1 MSEKIYSNFRHYLLG
16 YLIFITFLSFIILGS
31 TFNLDTNNSVA
42 EWIINYQGGFGRR
55 GLAGEL
61 LLNFSLL
68 SKIHLKKIIL
78 FFIYFVVS
86 IYHIFLFNFLRKIKF
101 NFYLIL
107 VVLSPLFVIFPISE
121 LEALGR
127 KDILIPLFFLIFC
140 MLYDKSDFV
149 LLIFYLIVL
158 YSFLIF
164 THEVSVFYLPFFY
177 LLIIFKIR
185 KFNILNILLL
195 IMASIYFLT
204 ILMLFIKFNHSEH
217 SIIKMCEILK
227 NKFDTNCGLGA
238 YVLDRSLMDN
248 IKELGGIRFIDILRA
263 IFIFLFGSI
272 GLLILLFTTKKNIY
286 SKNILLKSINFK
298 YIFLFL
304 FLCTLIPFFIAVDW
318 GRWFNLSYT
327 MCTLFFI
334 FCLKNKI
341 IFLFEEGK
349 MILLE
354 FFEKKKIYLGIILFI
369 VCFSWNPKAIY
380 RDDIGSI
387 PIYRASAKVFKII
400 NNSIN

>member
-16 YLIFITFLSFIILGS
+16 YLIFISFLSFIILGS

-61 LLNFSLL
+61 LLNLSIL

-78 FFIYFVVS
+78 FFIYFIISV
-86 IYHIFLFNFLRKIKF
+86 YHIFLFNFLRKVKF

-127 KDILIPLFFLIFC
+127 KDILIPLFFIIFC

-149 LLIFYLIVL
+149 LLIFYLIAL

-185 KFNILNILLL
+185 KFNVLNILLL
-195 IMASIYFLT
+195 IIVSIYFLT
-204 ILMLFIKFNHSEH
+204 ILILFIKFNHSEF
-217 SIIKMCEILK
+217 SIIKMCEILE
-227 NKFDTNCGLGA
+227 NKFDTKCGLGA
-238 YVLDRSLMDN
+238 YVLDRSLIDN
-248 IKELGGIRFIDILRA
+248 IKELGGIKFIDIIRA
-263 IFIFLFGSI
+263 VFIFFLGSI

-298 YIFLFL
+298 YIFFFI

-327 MCTLFFI
+327 MCALIFI

-341 IFLFEEGK
+341 I
-349 MILLE
+349 ILNKESKLISLD
-354 FFEKKKIYLGIILFI
+354 FFEKKKIYLGIVLFI
-369 VCFSWNPKAIY
+369 ICFSWNPKAIY
-380 RDDIGSI
+380 SDDIGSI
-387 PIYRASAKVFKII
+387 PIYRSSAKVFKII
-400 NNSIN
+400 YNSIN

>member
-1 MSEKIYSNFRHYLLG
+1 MSEKIYFNFRHYLLG
-16 YLIFITFLSFIILGS
+16 YLIFITISSFIILGS

-68 SKIHLKKIIL
+68 SKIHLKKIVL
-78 FFIYFVVS
+78 FFIYFVIS
-86 IYHIFLFNFLRKIKF
+86 IYHIFLFNFLKKIEF

-140 MLYDKSDFV
+140 MLYKKSEAI
-149 LLIFYLIVL
+149 LLIFCLIIL

-177 LLIIFKIR
+177 FLIILKIK

-195 IMASIYFLT
+195 IITSLYFLT
-204 ILMLFIKFNHSEH
+204 ILIFFIKFNHSEF
-217 SIIKMCEILK
+217 SITKMCEILI
-227 NKFDTNCGLGA
+227 NKFDTKCGLGA
-238 YVLDRSLMDN
+238 YVLDRSIIDN
-248 IKELGGIRFIDILRA
+248 VKELSGIRFIDIIRA
-263 IFIFLFGSI
+263 IFIFLIGSI

-286 SKNILLKSINFK
+286 SKNFLLRSLNFK
-298 YIFLFL
+298 YVFSFI

-327 MCTLFFI
+327 MCTLLFI

-341 IFLFEEGK
+341 IFINKVRNL
-349 MILLE
+349 ISLQ

-369 VCFSWNPKAIY
+369 ICFSWNPKAIY

-387 PIYRASAKVFKII
+387 PIYRASVKVFKII

>member
-1 MSEKIYSNFRHYLLG
+1 MSEKNYSNFRHYLLG
-16 YLIFITFLSFIILGS
+16 YLIFITISTFVILGS
-31 TFNLDTNNSVA
+31 TFNLHTNNSVA

-55 GLAGEL
+55 GLAGEVL
-61 LLNFSLL
+61 LVFSLL
-68 SKIHLKKIIL
+68 SEIHLKKVVL
-78 FFIYFVVS
+78 LFIYFVVS
-86 IYHIFLFNFLRKIKF
+86 IYHIFLFNFLKKIKF

-107 VVLSPLFVIFPISE
+107 VVLSPLFVVFPITE
-121 LEALGR
+121 IEALGR

-140 MLYDKSDFV
+140 MLYDKSGPI
-149 LLIFYLIVL
+149 LLIFYLIIL
-158 YSFLIF
+158 YSILIF

-204 ILMLFIKFNHSEH
+204 ILILFIKFNHSEY

-272 GLLILLFTTKKNIY
+272 GLLILLFT
-286 SKNILLKSINFK
+286 S
-298 YIFLFL
+298 
-304 FLCTLIPFFIAVDW
+304 
-318 GRWFNLSYT
+318 
-327 MCTLFFI
+327 
-334 FCLKNKI
+334 
-341 IFLFEEGK
+341 
-349 MILLE
+349 
-354 FFEKKKIYLGIILFI
+354 KKIYIQ
-369 VCFSWNPKAIY
+369 KY
-380 RDDIGSI
+380 
-387 PIYRASAKVFKII
+387 YT
-400 NNSIN
+400 

>member
-16 YLIFITFLSFIILGS
+16 YLIFISISSFIILGS

-61 LLNFSLL
+61 LLNLSLL
-68 SKIHLKKIIL
+68 SKIHLQKIVL
-78 FFIYFVVS
+78 YFIYFVISVF
-86 IYHIFLFNFLRKIKF
+86 HILLFNFFKKIEF

-140 MLYDKSDFV
+140 MLYDKYGIK
-149 LLIFYLIVL
+149 LLIFYLIIL

-164 THEVSVFYLPFFY
+164 THEVSIFYLPFFY

-185 KFNILNILLL
+185 KFNILNIFLL
-195 IMASIYFLT
+195 IFASIYFLI
-204 ILMLFIKFNHSEH
+204 ILILFIKFNHSEL

-227 NKFDTNCGLGA
+227 NKFDTRCGLGA
-238 YVLDRSLMDN
+238 YVLDRSLIDN
-248 IKELGGIRFIDILRA
+248 VKELSGIRLIDIFRA
-263 IFIFLFGSI
+263 IFIFLVGSI
-272 GLLILLFTTKKNIY
+272 GLLILLFNTKKNIY
-286 SKNILLKSINFK
+286 SKNILLKNINFK
-298 YIFLFL
+298 HIFFFI

-327 MCTLFFI
+327 MCTLLFI
-334 FCLKNKI
+334 FCLKNEI
-341 IFLFEEGK
+341 IFLDKERQLISLEFLEK
-349 MILLE
+349 RKILL
-354 FFEKKKIYLGIILFI
+354 GIVLFAI
-369 VCFSWNPKAIY
+369 CFSWNPKAIY
-380 RDDIGSI
+380 RDDTGSI

-400 NNSIN
+400 YNSIN

>member
-1 MSEKIYSNFRHYLLG
+1 MSEKNYSNFRHYLLG
-16 YLIFITFLSFIILGS
+16 YLIFITISTFVIFGS

-61 LLNFSLL
+61 LLIFSLL
-68 SKIHLKKIIL
+68 SEIHLKKIVLL
-78 FFIYFVVS
+78 FVYFVVS
-86 IYHIFLFNFLRKIKF
+86 IYHIFLFNFLKKIKF

-107 VVLSPLFVIFPISE
+107 VVLSPLFVVFPITE
-121 LEALGR
+121 IEALGR

-140 MLYDKSDFV
+140 MLYDKSDSI
-149 LLIFYLIVL
+149 LLIFYLIIL
-158 YSFLIF
+158 YSILIF

-298 YIFLFL
+298 YIFFFI

-327 MCTLFFI
+327 MCALIFI

-341 IFLFEEGK
+341 I
-349 MILLE
+349 ILNKESKLISLD
-354 FFEKKKIYLGIILFI
+354 FFEKKKIYLGIVLFI
-369 VCFSWNPKAIY
+369 ICFSWNPKAIY
-380 RDDIGSI
+380 SDDIGSI
-387 PIYRASAKVFKII
+387 PIYRSSAKVFKII
-400 NNSIN
+400 YNSIN

>member
-1 MSEKIYSNFRHYLLG
+1 MSEKIYINFRHYFLG

-61 LLNFSLL
+61 LLNLSIL
-68 SKIHLKKIIL
+68 SKIHLKKIVL
-78 FFIYFVVS
+78 FFIYLVVS
-86 IYHIFLFNFLRKIKF
+86 IYHIFLFYFLRKIKF

-149 LLIFYLIVL
+149 LLIFYLIIL

-177 LLIIFKIR
+177 LLIMLKIK

-195 IMASIYFLT
+195 IIVSIYFLT
-204 ILMLFIKFNHSEH
+204 ILILFIKFNHSEF

-227 NKFDTNCGLGA
+227 NKFDTKCGLGA
-238 YVLDRSLMDN
+238 YVLDRSLIDN
-248 IKELGGIRFIDILRA
+248 IKELGGIKFIDILRA
-263 IFIFLFGSI
+263 VFIFLLGSI

-286 SKNILLKSINFK
+286 SNNILIKNKNFK
-298 YIFLFL
+298 YIFFFI

-327 MCTLFFI
+327 MCTLIFI
-334 FCLKNKI
+334 FCLKNQI
-341 IFLFEEGK
+341 ITFDKESKFRPLD
-349 MILLE
+349 
-354 FFEKKKIYLGIILFI
+354 FFEKRKIYFGIVLFI
-369 VCFSWNPKAIY
+369 ICFSWNPKAIY
-380 RDDIGSI
+380 RDDIGTI

-400 NNSIN
+400 NNFIN

>member
-1 MSEKIYSNFRHYLLG
+1 MSEKNYSNFRHYLLG
-16 YLIFITFLSFIILGS
+16 YLIFITISTFVIFGS

-61 LLNFSLL
+61 LLIFSLL
-68 SKIHLKKIIL
+68 SEIHLKKIVLL
-78 FFIYFVVS
+78 FVYFVVS
-86 IYHIFLFNFLRKIKF
+86 IYHIFLFNFLKKIKF

-107 VVLSPLFVIFPISE
+107 VVLSPLFVVFPITE
-121 LEALGR
+121 IEALGR

-140 MLYDKSDFV
+140 MLYDKSDSI
-149 LLIFYLIVL
+149 LLIFYLIIL
-158 YSFLIF
+158 YSILIF

-204 ILMLFIKFNHSEH
+204 ILILFIKFNHSEY

-272 GLLILLFTTKKNIY
+272 GLLILLFTT
-286 SKNILLKSINFK
+286 S
-298 YIFLFL
+298 
-304 FLCTLIPFFIAVDW
+304 
-318 GRWFNLSYT
+318 
-327 MCTLFFI
+327 
-334 FCLKNKI
+334 
-341 IFLFEEGK
+341 
-349 MILLE
+349 
-354 FFEKKKIYLGIILFI
+354 
-369 VCFSWNPKAIY
+369 
-380 RDDIGSI
+380 
-387 PIYRASAKVFKII
+387 
-400 NNSIN
+400 

>member
-195 IMASIYFLT
+195 IIVSLYFLT
-204 ILMLFIKFNHSEH
+204 ILILFIKFNHSEF
-217 SIIKMCEILK
+217 SIIKMCEVLK
-227 NKFDTNCGLGA
+227 NKFDTKCGLGA
-238 YVLDRSLMDN
+238 YVLDRSLIDN
-248 IKELGGIRFIDILRA
+248 IKELGGIKFIDIIRA
-263 IFIFLFGSI
+263 IFIFLLGSI
-272 GLLILLFTTKKNIY
+272 GLLILLFTTKKNIF

-298 YIFLFL
+298 YIFFFI

-327 MCTLFFI
+327 MCTLIFI

-341 IFLFEEGK
+341 I
-349 MILLE
+349 ILNKE
-354 FFEKKKIYLGIILFI
+354 SKFTSFDFFEKKKIYLGIVLFI
-369 VCFSWNPKAIY
+369 ICFSWNPKAIY
-380 RDDIGSI
+380 SDDIGSI
-387 PIYRASAKVFKII
+387 PIYRSSAKVFKII
-400 NNSIN
+400 YNSIN

>member
-78 FFIYFVVS
+78 FFIYFIIS
-86 IYHIFLFNFLRKIKF
+86 IYHIFLFNFLRKVKF

-185 KFNILNILLL
+185 KFNVLNIFLL
-195 IMASIYFLT
+195 IIVSIYFLT
-204 ILMLFIKFNHSEH
+204 ILILFIKFNHSEF
-217 SIIKMCEILK
+217 SIIKMCEILE
-227 NKFDTNCGLGA
+227 NKFDTKCGLGA
-238 YVLDRSLMDN
+238 YVLDRSLIDN
-248 IKELGGIRFIDILRA
+248 IKELGGIKFIDIIRA
-263 IFIFLFGSI
+263 VFIFFLGSI

-298 YIFLFL
+298 YIFFFI

-327 MCTLFFI
+327 MCALIFI

-341 IFLFEEGK
+341 IFINKVRNL
-349 MILLE
+349 ISLQ

-369 VCFSWNPKAIY
+369 ICFSWNPKAIY

-387 PIYRASAKVFKII
+387 PIYRASVKVFKII